1 MNFEELYRIL
11 APRLTNWLIATG
23 STYSQ
28 ACDLTQTTFL
38 KLWSMRDS
46 LEKDDTKVS
55 SLAFTIARN
64 LRKNSTIQ
72 ERRLWNL
79 LKNRQFYNLKFKRQ
93 QPIGDYIVD
102 FICKEAKII
111 IEVDGGQHNEP
122 ENIEYDKTRTEYLN
136 NLGYKVVRFWNNEI
150 YENIEFLVLRL
161 KEDINPHQEHY

>member
-1 MNFEELYRIL
+1 MENKIIL
-11 APRLTNWLIATG
+11 
-23 STYSQ
+23 
-28 ACDLTQTTFL
+28 
-38 KLWSMRDS
+38 
-46 LEKDDTKVS
+46 
-55 SLAFTIARN
+55 ARN

-111 IEVDGGQHNEP
+111 IEIDGGQHNEP

-136 NLGYKVVRFWNNEI
+136 TLGYKVIRFWNNEI
-150 YENIEFLVLRL
+150 YENIEGVGFRL
-161 KEDINPHQEHY
+161 KEEITLTKNTSNATH

>member
-1 MNFEELYRIL
+1 MSNK
-11 APRLTNWLIATG
+11 
-23 STYSQ
+23 
-28 ACDLTQTTFL
+28 TFL
-38 KLWSMRDS
+38 
-46 LEKDDTKVS
+46 
-55 SLAFTIARN
+55 ARN
-64 LRKNSTIQ
+64 LRKNATIQ

-150 YENIEFLVLRL
+150 YENIEGVVLRL
-161 KEDINPHQEHY
+161 KEEINPHQEH